1 LSNTYLQIGQ
11 PAPDTVEP
19 TMSITSEAA
28 PSGKPINV
36 PSFKAANIRSEHA
49 HVFFET
55 DVTESHLILTAPDNE
70 GLDAAAGVSVGADF
84 DEEYT
89 MKYPEKVGM
98 ILEDKVA
105 PRWV

>member
-1 LSNTYLQIGQ
+1 MQIGQ

-19 TMSITSEAA
+19 TMSSTSDAA
-28 PSGKPINV
+28 PSGKPINA
-36 PSFKAANIRSEHA
+36 PSVKATNIRSEHT
-49 HVFFET
+49 HVLF
-55 DVTESHLILTAPDNE
+55 DVTESPLILTAPDNE

-98 ILEDKVA
+98 ILEDKVV
-105 PRWV
+105 PRRV